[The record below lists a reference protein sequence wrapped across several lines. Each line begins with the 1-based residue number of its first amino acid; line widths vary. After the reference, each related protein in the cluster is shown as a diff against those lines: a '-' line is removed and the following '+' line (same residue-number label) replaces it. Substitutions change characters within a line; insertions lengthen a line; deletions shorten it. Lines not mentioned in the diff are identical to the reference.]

1 MENSKNDWDMI
12 SHWLRSMGIWNE
24 KSGWVTGEL
33 ILQVSLIF
41 VARFLCT
48 PGASGML
55 ENPQLYDPVTDSWRN
70 YHLSSGQ
77 YLPIM
82 LQAWGRCWK
91 IPFLLKDSFLQE
103 CHSFLTQR
111 LNSKILGQWQRSWL
125 MDGVCASV
133 QKSLTGGGA
142 CLLFLSPS
150 VLTVQKGLVSAA
162 AWGQCWGL
170 GQSSCQARVELVV
183 TGFSASLIQ
192 SKARTSPRGWDKGEA
207 WSSFSIQKSVLAKV
221 EGRLAICVELEKQ
234 VSNMFY
240 HSTTDKRAGFGV
252 RLAKVWY
259 PKSIIN
265 KLWVLSKM
273 LISAL
278 SYPIWKM
285 GIMLHLGL
293 CKN

>member
-24 KSGWVTGEL
+24 KSGWVAGEL

-41 VARFLCT
+41 VARFLRT

-103 CHSFLTQR
+103 CHSFLTQH

-162 AWGQCWGL
+162 ASAGGW
-170 GQSSCQARVELVV
+170 AR
-183 TGFSASLIQ
+183 AAA
-192 SKARTSPRGWDKGEA
+192 KPA
-207 WSSFSIQKSVLAKV
+207 WSSWWLASQLHWFKAKPEPALEAETKERLEAAFLYKSP
-221 EGRLAICVELEKQ
+221 
-234 VSNMFY
+234 Y
-240 HSTTDKRAGFGV
+240 
-252 RLAKVWY
+252 
-259 PKSIIN
+259 
-265 KLWVLSKM
+265 
-273 LISAL
+273 
-278 SYPIWKM
+278 
-285 GIMLHLGL
+285 
-293 CKN
+293 